1 MSGSAAV
8 GCASHPH
15 QRGPVVRS
23 FCTSKPWTGQ
33 AETLDSPHP
42 CRTCGVA
49 RPAERLDSTA
59 LSRRSLIRMRSQVQ
73 VLAGPPP
80 VTTSE
85 NACPRYLGAGAA
97 AVHRMTPHIWHN
109 FLRCLGQSAASFA
122 PIVVCA
128 SSERGGYRYLALTV
142 TWSASLAHSQVTAPS
157 ELSRSRL
164 PALLARPSLGSS
176 SLGDRER
183 FGGGCGGRCGYDSPA
198 VPRLCRRAR
207 PAAGVRWNC
216 DAAPTWPCPPAWGLV
231 GAWQSGQGR

>member
-1 MSGSAAV
+1 M
-8 GCASHPH
+8 
-15 QRGPVVRS
+15 
-23 FCTSKPWTGQ
+23 
-33 AETLDSPHP
+33 DS
-42 CRTCGVA
+42 
-49 RPAERLDSTA
+49 RPL
-59 LSRRSLIRMRSQVQ
+59 
-73 VLAGPPP
+73 P
-80 VTTSE
+80 
-85 NACPRYLGAGAA
+85 
-97 AVHRMTPHIWHN
+97 
-109 FLRCLGQSAASFA
+109 FA

-183 FGGGCGGRCGYDSPA
+183 FGGGCGGRCGFESPA

-216 DAAPTWPCPPAWGLV
+216 DAAPTWPCPPAWWVGRGLAIRSRAV
-231 GAWQSGQGR
+231 TPHEWPEDPPARGDRHPARLGLRQGPYLYLLAEARRLLSVHRADLRLALPGLPHLGRVPSIGVRGCPRHPDGRAQPAAASSFTSSGSGSLSPSMTRMWVLASDSALLW